1 MSNPTQT
8 TQTAEPKES
17 DIPPSIQGTSLSS
30 LADKEIA
37 SPEQKVETKLKKE
50 PQPAKP
56 KKTESHSAFTNDL
69 HGYIRGHIQL
79 ADQKA
84 VFLFAAVGTMLA
96 FLHSKGITKIWMTD
110 PRLWHLPEVFSF
122 VAVICLLVGA
132 LASFWVIVP
141 RLRGAPRG
149 FIYWKSIT
157 LFENKSQYSS
167 HILSCDAEIL
177 IAAKLEHCHELA
189 IICTQKYRAVS
200 LALWCG
206 GIGLLAG
213 IFYLALF

>member
-8 TQTAEPKES
+8 TQSPEPKAS

-30 LADKEIA
+30 LSDKVIA
-37 SPEQKVETKLKKE
+37 PPEQKAETKLKKE
-50 PQPAKP
+50 PQPTKT
-56 KKTESHSAFTNDL
+56 KKTENHAAFANDL
-69 HGYIRGHIQL
+69 HGYIRDHIQL

-96 FLHSKGITKIWMTD
+96 FLHGKGITKIWMTD
-110 PRLWHLPEVFSF
+110 PRQWHLPEVFSF
-122 VAVICLLVGA
+122 VAVIGLLIGA

-149 FIYWKSIT
+149 FIYWKSIK
-157 LFENKSQYSS
+157 LFENKSQYAT
-167 HILSCDAEIL
+167 HILSCDAEAL
-177 IAAKLEHCHELA
+177 ITAKLEHCHELA
-189 IICTQKYRAVS
+189 VICTQKYRAVS